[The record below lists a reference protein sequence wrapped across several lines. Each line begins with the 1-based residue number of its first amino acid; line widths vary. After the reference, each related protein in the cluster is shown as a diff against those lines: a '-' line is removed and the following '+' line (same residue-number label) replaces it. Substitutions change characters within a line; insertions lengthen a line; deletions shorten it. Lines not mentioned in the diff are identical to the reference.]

1 MSIESAIQQLEWEI
15 KVRDGLVVSV
25 QSHLLNM
32 IGHCETVGCTEEEP
46 CRDCKDRRHILDLI
60 DNPPEEK

>member
-1 MSIESAIQQLEWEI
+1 MSIELVIKQLEWEI
-15 KVRDGLVVSV
+15 RVRDELIVAT

-32 IGHCETVGCTEEEP
+32 IGHCTAVGCIEEEP

-60 DNPPEEK
+60 DNPPEK